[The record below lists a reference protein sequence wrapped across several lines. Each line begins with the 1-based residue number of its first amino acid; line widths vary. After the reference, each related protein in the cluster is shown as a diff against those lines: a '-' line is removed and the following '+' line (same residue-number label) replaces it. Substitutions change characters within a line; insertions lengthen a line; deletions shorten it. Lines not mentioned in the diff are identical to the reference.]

1 MREAGGGGVRRGETV
16 EKLACI
22 GMEFSWPAGRELRA
36 GWRVTDHP
44 PLSDRHT
51 HTHTPNQSR
60 GEGAMGVGER
70 SQTQR
75 RCLQRSKGRRTEVM
89 FHPHFPACS

>member
-51 HTHTPNQSR
+51 PPPPTSLGGR
-60 GEGAMGVGER
+60 GQWEWARDLRPRDGVCKD
-70 SQTQR
+70 QR
-75 RCLQRSKGRRTEVM
+75 AGGQK
-89 FHPHFPACS
+89 